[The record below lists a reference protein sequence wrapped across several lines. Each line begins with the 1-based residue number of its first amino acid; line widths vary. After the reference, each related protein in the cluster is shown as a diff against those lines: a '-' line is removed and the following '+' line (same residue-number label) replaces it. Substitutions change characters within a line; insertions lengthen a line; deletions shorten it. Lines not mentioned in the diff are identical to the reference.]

1 MHKSTEYA
9 YFLNFPR
16 RDLVFKFN
24 RRALLQ
30 TISMEYKVVEG
41 KARGGK
47 GYKLPQL
54 GSLSNKQM
62 AYLIPH
68 IIPGSQINTRDG
80 SVWGQLQDSSQP
92 KRLFLIEPATLF
104 AFNLMN
110 GRNTLHNISLSLA
123 EEMQWSQEQA
133 FAFTR
138 GLFLHLVQLRFCVPQ
153 G

>member
-1 MHKSTEYA
+1 MHESTEYA

-16 RDLVFKFN
+16 RDLVFKFS

-47 GYKLPQL
+47 EYKLAQL
-54 GSLSNKQM
+54 GSVSDTQM

-68 IIPGSQINTRDG
+68 IIPDTHITTRDG
-80 SVWGQLQDSSQP
+80 SVWGQKEGSNQP

-110 GRNTLHNISLSLA
+110 GRNTLHDISLCLA
-123 EEMQWSQEQA
+123 EEMHWPYDQA
-133 FAFTR
+133 FAFNR
-138 GLFLHLVQLRFCVPQ
+138 GLFLHLVQLHFCVPQ